1 MTKSILAAALL
12 AAVLAGCAQT
22 AVPPPVA
29 VDLVTSSPAGG
40 FIPYCG
46 PTWSV
51 DRQGYLYIP
60 CPPGSTG
67 YESHM
72 SR

>member
-1 MTKSILAAALL
+1 MRNQI
-12 AAVLAGCAQT
+12 
-22 AVPPPVA
+22 P
-29 VDLVTSSPAGG
+29 PAGG

-46 PTWSV
+46 PIWSV